1 MQNDKIVIEYG
12 MGKKEG
18 VELDR
23 AYDKDS
29 NLKYIKCRFNITTDQ
44 GVFKR
49 IPVTETLEKWV
60 DIKYIGWIK

>member
-1 MQNDKIVIEYG
+1 MQNDKIVIDYC

-29 NLKYIKCRFNITTDQ
+29 NLKYVKCRFNITKER